1 LSQHKSATPALI
13 PVKRRRKR
21 KLWVSDKEV
30 CFRKQKTFCFSFDDV
45 VVDVI
50 RALEPLVNYI
60 LYDSSLAKRFRNP
73 GAVRS
78 LILLLYAK
86 ATKQP
91 VYKVAIKYDT
101 APEQLY
107 RIERA
112 IREEGFEKLISDA
125 ISELLFKK

>member
-1 LSQHKSATPALI
+1 LSQPEKLSPTLI

-21 KLWVSDKEV
+21 KLWVTDNEV
-30 CFRKQKTFCFSFDDV
+30 CFRKQKTFCFSFKKDIIDV
-45 VVDVI
+45 VKS
-50 RALEPLVNYI
+50 LEQLINYI
-60 LYDSSLAKRFRNP
+60 LYDSTLARRFRNP

-86 ATKQP
+86 ATRQP
-91 VYKVAIKYDT
+91 VYKVAIQHDT

-112 IREEGFEKLISDA
+112 IREEGFNQLITET
-125 ISELLFKK
+125 ISKTIKR